1 MPEAGTTASRK
12 LEPGLSAARV
22 DLGLQALADRL
33 NRRRLY
39 YDVREYLRA
48 RAERLD
54 LAPNRALGAL
64 FVHIPKCGG
73 TSVENQIGVFHGH
86 RSAVYF
92 RAADRE
98 LFARAFK
105 FTLVRNPYD
114 RLVSGFHYLK
124 HHSTAPLDRAWAARA
139 LGGIGDFREF
149 AEALEDRGFARR
161 VVAWR
166 HFVPQWYFV
175 CDGRGAPMM
184 DLVGRIEDF
193 DGFVAEL
200 GRRSALR
207 LRNEVHRASARRPWQ
222 DYYTPRA
229 RAAAAA
235 LYREDFRA
243 FGYAE

>member
-1 MPEAGTTASRK
+1 M
-12 LEPGLSAARV
+12 
-22 DLGLQALADRL
+22 
-33 NRRRLY
+33 
-39 YDVREYLRA
+39 
-48 RAERLD
+48 
-54 LAPNRALGAL
+54 
-64 FVHIPKCGG
+64 
-73 TSVENQIGVFHGH
+73 
-86 RSAVYF
+86 
-92 RAADRE
+92 
-98 LFARAFK
+98 
-105 FTLVRNPYD
+105 RNPYD

-124 HHSTAPLDRAWAARA
+124 HHATAPLDRAWAART

-149 AEALEDRGFARR
+149 AEALEDPAFARR
-161 VVAWR
+161 VTAWK

-193 DGFVAEL
+193 DAFVAEV
-200 GRRSALR
+200 GRRSAVR

-229 RAAAAA
+229 KAAVAA

>member
-1 MPEAGTTASRK
+1 MIESRK
-12 LEPGLSAARV
+12 EPSLSVARI
-22 DLGLQALADRL
+22 DIGLQALADRV

-39 YDVREYLRA
+39 YDAREVLRA
-48 RAERLD
+48 KAERLD
-54 LAPNRALGAL
+54 LAPNRSLGAL

-73 TSVENQIGVFHGH
+73 TSVENQIGIFHGH

-92 RAADRE
+92 RAADRA
-98 LFARAFK
+98 LFARVFK

-124 HHSTAPLDRAWAARA
+124 HHTIGLLDREWAART

-149 AEALEDRGFARR
+149 AEALEDRAFARR
-161 VVAWR
+161 VTAWK

-175 CDGRGAPMM
+175 CDGGGAPMV

-193 DGFVAEL
+193 DGFAAEV
-200 GRRSALR
+200 GRRSAVR
-207 LRNEVHRASARRPWQ
+207 LQNEVHRASARRPWQ

-229 RAAAAA
+229 KAAVAA

>member
-1 MPEAGTTASRK
+1 MIESRK
-12 LEPGLSAARV
+12 LEPGAYAASL
-22 DLGLQALADRL
+22 DIGLQAIADRV

-39 YDVREYLRA
+39 YDAREYLRA

-54 LAPNRALGAL
+54 LAPNRALGAI
-64 FVHIPKCGG
+64 FVHVPKCGG
-73 TSVENQIGVFHGH
+73 TSVENQIGAFHGH

-92 RAADRE
+92 RAADRA

-105 FTLVRNPYD
+105 FTVRNPYD

-124 HHSTAPLDRAWAARA
+124 QQRANELNQAWAVRT
-139 LGGIGDFREF
+139 LGGVGDFREF
-149 AEALEDRGFARR
+149 TEALEDRGFARR
-161 VVAWR
+161 VTAWK
-166 HFVPQWYFV
+166 HFVPQWSFV
-175 CDGRGAPMM
+175 CDGRGAPMV
-184 DLVGRIEDF
+184 DLVGRTEDF
-193 DGFVAEL
+193 DGFVAEV
-200 GRRSALR
+200 GRRSAIR

-229 RAAAAA
+229 KGVVAA

>member
-1 MPEAGTTASRK
+1 MDIAMIESRK
-12 LEPGLSAARV
+12 FEPGAYLASV
-22 DLGLQALADRL
+22 DLGLQAIADRL

-39 YDVREYLRA
+39 YDAREVLRA
-48 RAERLD
+48 KAERLD

-92 RAADRE
+92 RAADRA
-98 LFARAFK
+98 FFDRAFT

-124 HHSTAPLDRAWAARA
+124 QQRANDLNREWAARN
-139 LGGIGDFREF
+139 LRGIGHFREF
-149 AEALEDRGFARR
+149 TEALEDRAFARR
-161 VVAWR
+161 VTAWK

-175 CDGRGAPMM
+175 CDALGAPMV
-184 DLVGRIEDF
+184 DLVGRVEEF
-193 DGFVAEL
+193 EGFVAEV
-200 GRRSALR
+200 GRRSAVR
-207 LRNEVHRASARRPWQ
+207 LKNEVHRASARRPWQ

-229 RAAAAA
+229 RAAVAA

>member
-1 MPEAGTTASRK
+1 MIASRK
-12 LEPGLSAARV
+12 FEPGLFAAGV
-22 DLGLQALADRL
+22 DVGLQAIADRV

-39 YDVREYLRA
+39 YDTREYLRA
-48 RAERLD
+48 RVERLD
-54 LAPNRALGAL
+54 LAPNRALGAI

-92 RAADRE
+92 RAADRAFFE
-98 LFARAFK
+98 RAFK

-124 HHSTAPLDRAWAARA
+124 HHATSPLDREWAARS
-139 LGGIGDFREF
+139 LGGIDDFREF
-149 AEALEDRGFARR
+149 TGALEDRAFARR
-161 VVAWR
+161 VTAWK

-175 CDGRGAPMM
+175 CDRRGAPMV

-200 GRRSALR
+200 GRRSAVR
-207 LRNEVHRASARRPWQ
+207 LKNEVHRASARRPWQ
-222 DYYTPRA
+222 DYYTSRA
-229 RAAAAA
+229 KAAVAV

>member
-1 MPEAGTTASRK
+1 MIASRK
-12 LEPGLSAARV
+12 FEPGLYAASV
-22 DLGLQALADRL
+22 DVSLQAIADRV

-39 YDVREYLRA
+39 YDAREYLRA
-48 RAERLD
+48 RVERLD
-54 LAPNRALGAL
+54 LAPNRALGAI

-92 RAADRE
+92 RAADRAF
-98 LFARAFK
+98 FARAFK

-124 HHSTAPLDRAWAARA
+124 HHATAPLARAWVART
-139 LGGIGDFREF
+139 LGGISDFQEF
-149 AEALEDRGFARR
+149 AEALEDPAFACR
-161 VVAWR
+161 VTAWK

-175 CDGRGAPMM
+175 CDGRGGPMM

-193 DGFVAEL
+193 DAFVTEVA
-200 GRRSALR
+200 RRSAVR
-207 LRNEVHRASARRPWQ
+207 LQNEVHRASARRPWQ
-222 DYYTPRA
+222 DYYSA
-229 RAAAAA
+229 RAKAAVVA